1 MKNWQKQVLKMT
13 ENEPYNLINNLKK
26 MKDTPADYTRLDEL
40 MTRLGFTPYNDERG
54 FYFHSAVGLNLIDLT
69 GVAQDEPSV
78 MKEILR
84 QTITIGRGQGQEMI
98 QQTIREALGL

>member
-1 MKNWQKQVLKMT
+1 MKTWQKQILKMT
-13 ENEPYNLINNLKK
+13 ENEHYNLINNLDK
-26 MKDTPADYTRLDEL
+26 MKDTPKNYTKLDEL

-54 FYFHSAVGLNLIDLT
+54 FYFHSAIGLNLIDLT
-69 GVAQDEPSV
+69 GTAQDEPSV

-84 QTITIGRGQGQEMI
+84 QTITIGRGQGQEMV

>member
-1 MKNWQKQVLKMT
+1 MKTWQKQVLKMT
-13 ENEPYNLINNLKK
+13 ENEPYNLINNLEK
-26 MKDTPADYTRLDEL
+26 MKDTPTDYTKLDEL

-69 GVAQDEPSV
+69 DVAQDEPSV

-98 QQTIREALGL
+98 QQTVREALGL

>member
-13 ENEPYNLINNLKK
+13 ENEPFNLINNLEK
-26 MKDTPADYTRLDEL
+26 MKNTPADYTKLDEL

-84 QTITIGRGQGQEMI
+84 QTIAIGRGQGQEMI

>member
-13 ENEPYNLINNLKK
+13 ENEPYNLINNLEK
-26 MKDTPADYTRLDEL
+26 MKDTPADYTKLDEL

-54 FYFHSAVGLNLIDLT
+54 FYFHSAIGLNLIDLT
-69 GVAQDEPSV
+69 DVAQDEPSV

-98 QQTIREALGL
+98 QQTVREALGL

>member
-1 MKNWQKQVLKMT
+1 MQNWQKQVLEMT
-13 ENEPYNLINNLKK
+13 ENETYNLINNLEK
-26 MKDTPADYTRLDEL
+26 MRTTEKDYTQLDEL
-40 MTRLGFTPYNDERG
+40 MTRLGFTPYNDEKG

-84 QTITIGRGQGQEMI
+84 QTITIGRGQGEEKV
-98 QQTIREALGL
+98 QQIMREALGL